1 LKVGAE
7 NLLDFCESCWRK
19 IFMTKKNLL
28 KSSLRELTIRNLG
41 VIDSAEVEFKSGL
54 TVITGETGAGKT
66 MVLTALNL
74 ILGGKSDT
82 DFVRTGQ
89 ERLLVS
95 GRFELGDS
103 LSSIIE
109 DMGGIVEDNEL
120 IINRSVTNQ
129 GKSKISLGGAVSSA
143 TQVGEFA
150 ENLIEIHAQASSARL
165 SKPIV
170 QLQLLDSF
178 AGHGKLLLEFLSF
191 YEEHLILRRRISDL
205 EKQLAVR
212 ELEIAKLEDIVK
224 DFERV
229 KPQPD
234 ELVKLDNEINKLG
247 SVEELNSGILQALA
261 AINDEDNSAVTA
273 LGISKKLL
281 EGLKGKD
288 SNLDSLI
295 EDQSE
300 SIYNLLEVIGK
311 LERYLSGLEADPA
324 RFDFLQLR
332 KSELLALVK
341 KYGKGSDREIA
352 YENLLVESAQAGSRL
367 ADLQGGDLRLEEL
380 KREAEAKF
388 KEVAFSAKKLSKS
401 RMDWAM
407 KLSDA
412 ITNELTLLAMPNASL
427 LVAVAEND
435 LNEPKSYSN
444 NGVNEVSFLFTSHKD
459 GKLLPISKAASGGE
473 LSRVMLAV
481 EVVLA
486 KNSPVGTYI
495 FDEVDSGVGGKAAVE
510 VGKRLSML
518 AKNSQVIVVTHLA
531 QVASWADNHLVV
543 SKSETGSVTQ
553 SDITEVSGPERRR
566 EIARLLSGQDESIS
580 AQEHAGELLDM
591 VAKASAEMI
600 G

>member
-1 LKVGAE
+1 
-7 NLLDFCESCWRK
+7 
-19 IFMTKKNLL
+19 MTKKKTLR
-28 KSSLRELTIRNLG
+28 SSLRELTIRNLG
-41 VIDSAEVEFKSGL
+41 VIDTAEIEFKTGL

-74 ILGGKSDT
+74 ILGGKSDA

-95 GRFELGDS
+95 GKFEIGDALS
-103 LSSIIE
+103 LVVE
-109 DMGGIVEDNEL
+109 DAGGIVEENEV

-129 GKSKISLGGAVSSA
+129 GKSKISLGGAASSA
-143 TQVGEFA
+143 TQVSDLA
-150 ENLIEIHAQASSARL
+150 ESLIEIHAQASSARL
-165 SKPIV
+165 SKAPV

-178 AGHGKLLLEFLSF
+178 AGHENLMVAYSALF
-191 YEEHLILRRRISDL
+191 EEYLNLRKRVNDL
-205 EKQLAVR
+205 EKQLSIR
-212 ELEIAKLEDIVK
+212 DLEIAKLEGIVK

-229 KPQPD
+229 KPQAGEIT
-234 ELVKLDNEINKLG
+234 ELENEINKLG
-247 SVEELNSGILQALA
+247 AVEELNAGLIQVLGT
-261 AINDEDNSAVTA
+261 INAEDNSPIMA
-273 LGISKKLL
+273 LGASKKIL

-295 EDQSE
+295 EDLSE
-300 SIYNLLEVIGK
+300 SIFELIETNGK

-324 RFDFLQLR
+324 RFDFLQIR
-332 KSELLALVK
+332 KSELLGLVK
-341 KYGKGSDREIA
+341 KYGNGRDRETA
-352 YENLLVESAQAGSRL
+352 YENLLSESEQASSRL

-380 KREAEAKF
+380 KRESQSKF
-388 KEVAFSAKKLSKS
+388 KEMSEAAKKLSKS
-401 RMDWAM
+401 RVSWAS
-407 KLSDA
+407 KLSNA
-412 ITNELTLLAMPNASL
+412 ITSELSLLAMPSARLS
-427 LVAVAEND
+427 VSVFEND
-435 LNEPKSYSN
+435 AIDPKSYSSS
-444 NGVNEVSFLFTSHKD
+444 GIDEVSFLFTSHID

-510 VGKRLSML
+510 VGKRLSLL
-518 AKNSQVIVVTHLA
+518 AKSSQVIVVTHLA

-543 SKSETGSVTQ
+543 TKSESGSVTQ
-553 SDITEVSGPERRR
+553 SNITEVSGVERRK
-566 EIARLLSGQDESIS
+566 EIARLLSGQDESVS

-591 VAKASAEMI
+591 VAKATAEMI